1 MFLKSYVE
9 LAVDFERVRAS
20 LQLQPER
27 WLHGLPVEMER
38 EGARLL
44 SAAGVE
50 VGGRRVHGP
59 FWMEVGDPLATA
71 RVLSIPFRLPG
82 HEGLFEAMEGS
93 LDAAWLGAG
102 RTHLALAAQ
111 YQAPSTATDAN
122 LHHRVAEAAAKRFL
136 EGLAGR
142 LAAEASAT
150 GPSTRYAGLH
160 G

>member
-1 MFLKSYVE
+1 MFLKSFVE
-9 LAVDFERVRAS
+9 VAVDFERVQAS
-20 LQLQPER
+20 LQHQPER

-44 SAAGVE
+44 VAAGVE
-50 VGGRRVHGP
+50 AVGRRNHFP
-59 FWMEVGDPLATA
+59 FWMEVGGPITTG

-111 YQAPSTATDAN
+111 YQAPPTATDPS
-122 LHHRVAEAAAKRFL
+122 LYHRVAEAAAKRFL
-136 EGLAGR
+136 DGLADR
-142 LAAEASAT
+142 LAAEAWAAGWPPRHT
-150 GPSTRYAGLH
+150 GLH